1 MQDLRSSHTKPVAN
15 GVEQQPN
22 SLPPFQAPWWLGS
35 THLQTILAKYLAPK
49 HQIATRQSM
58 LQLPDGDELQL
69 NWGIQRQPSPNTPLV
84 VLLHGLEGNLHSHY
98 IQGMLKSLEM
108 QGYATVLMHFR
119 GCHGKANKLPRA
131 YHSGDTA
138 DFGFLISTLQL
149 QFPDVPLAAIGFSLG
164 GNVLVKYCGEQGP
177 ANPLF
182 AAVAVSAPLDLSA
195 SADRINQGFSK
206 VYQRYLLGR
215 LKATMQR
222 KLAAHASFPLPVNE
236 ADIQQLQSIRQFDN
250 LITAPMHDFLHA
262 EDYYQ
267 RCSGKAFLRQV
278 AKPLLLVHAEDDPF
292 LGASSI
298 PIAEELNP
306 YVQLMLSPKGGH
318 VGFVA
323 GTMPWRRYYW
333 LEQIAPQFLEQQRPA
348 STPSNSQIHSQHE
361 KF

>member
-1 MQDLRSSHTKPVAN
+1 MQDLGANQRNPVAN
-15 GVEQQPN
+15 SVEQQPIT
-22 SLPPFQAPWWLGS
+22 LPPFKAPWWLAS
-35 THLQTILAKYLAPK
+35 SHLQTILAKYLAPK
-49 HQIATRQSM
+49 QRVETRDAM

-69 NWGIQRQPSPNTPLV
+69 NWGLRWQPSADRPLV
-84 VLLHGLEGNLHSHY
+84 VLLHGLEGNIQSHY
-98 IQGMLKSLEM
+98 IQGMLFSLEQ

-119 GCHGKANKLPRA
+119 GCHGTANKLPRA

-138 DFGFLISTLQL
+138 DFGYFISTLRQ
-149 QFPDVPLAAIGFSLG
+149 QFPEAPLAAIGFSLG
-164 GNVLVKYCGEQGP
+164 GNVLVKYSGEQGA

-222 KLAAHASFPLPVNE
+222 KLAAHSHFPLPVRQQ
-236 ADIQQLQSIRQFDN
+236 DIQRLTTIREFDD

-262 EDYYQ
+262 EDYYH
-267 RCSGKAFLRQV
+267 RCSGKAFLSHV

-298 PIAEELNP
+298 PHPDELNP
-306 YVQLMLSPKGGH
+306 FVQLMLSKNGGH

-323 GTMPWRRYYW
+323 GTSPWQRYYW
-333 LEQIAPQFLEQQRPA
+333 LEQIVPTFLQQKLRPSRNLAVEQ
-348 STPSNSQIHSQHE
+348 TLC
-361 KF
+361 

>member
-1 MQDLRSSHTKPVAN
+1 MQDLRSTHGHNVAN
-15 GVEQQPN
+15 GVEQPTI
-22 SLPPFQAPWWLGS
+22 SLPPFKAPWWLGS

-49 HQIATRQSM
+49 QQVTTHQTM

-69 NWGIQRQPSPNTPLV
+69 NFGTTLQPSPNTPLV
-84 VLLHGLEGNLHSHY
+84 VLLHGLEGNLQSHY
-98 IQGMLKSLEM
+98 IQGMLRSLEKH
-108 QGYATVLMHFR
+108 GYATVLMHFR

-138 DFGFLISTLQL
+138 DFGYLISTLQ
-149 QFPDVPLAAIGFSLG
+149 QQYPDVPLAAIGFSLG
-164 GNVLVKYCGEQGP
+164 GNVLVKYCGEQGT

-236 ADIQQLQSIRQFDN
+236 ADIQQLQSIRQFDE

-267 RCSGKAFLRQV
+267 RCSGKAFLNKV
-278 AKPLLLVHAEDDPF
+278 ASPLLLVHAGDDPF

-298 PIAEELNP
+298 PNAKELNP
-306 YVQLMLSPKGGH
+306 FVQLMLSPKGGH

-323 GTMPWRRYYW
+323 GTVPWRRYYW
-333 LEQIAPQFLEQQRPA
+333 LEQIAPQFLEQLRPA
-348 STPSNSQIHSQHE
+348 SPRSPSPIHSQPE
-361 KF
+361 QF

>member
-1 MQDLRSSHTKPVAN
+1 MQDLRSPHTNTVAN

-69 NWGIQRQPSPNTPLV
+69 NWGLHLQPSASSPLV
-84 VLLHGLEGNLHSHY
+84 VLLHGLEGNLQSHY
-98 IQGMLKSLEM
+98 IQGMLRRLEQ

-138 DFGFLISTLQL
+138 DFGYFISTLRQ
-149 QFPDVPLAAIGFSLG
+149 QFPEVPLAGIGFSLG
-164 GNVLVKYCGEQGP
+164 GNVLVKYCGEQGT

-182 AAVAVSAPLDLSA
+182 AAVAVSAPLDLAA

-222 KLAAHASFPLPVNE
+222 KLAAHANFPLPVNKD
-236 ADIQQLQSIRQFDN
+236 DIRQLQSIRQFDDM
-250 LITAPMHDFLHA
+250 ITAPMHDFLHA
-262 EDYYQ
+262 DDYYQ
-267 RCSGKAFLRQV
+267 RCSGKAFLSQV
-278 AKPLLLVHAEDDPF
+278 AKPMLLVHAADDPF

-298 PIAEELNP
+298 PKPSELNP
-306 YVQLMLSPKGGH
+306 FVQLMLSEKGGH

-323 GTMPWRRYYW
+323 GALPWRRYYW
-333 LEQIAPQFLEQQRPA
+333 LERLVPNFLQQVLQAPN
-348 STPSNSQIHSQHE
+348 NS
-361 KF
+361 

>member
-1 MQDLRSSHTKPVAN
+1 MQDLPTLQADLVAN
-15 GVEQQPN
+15 GVEPPVTG
-22 SLPPFQAPWWLGS
+22 LPPFKAPWWLKS
-35 THLQTILAKYLAPK
+35 PHLQTILAKYLAPK
-49 HQIATRQSM
+49 AQVRTRQAM

-69 NWGIQRQPSPNTPLV
+69 NWGCSVEPSADTPLV
-84 VLLHGLEGNLHSHY
+84 VLLHGLEGNLRSHY
-98 IQGMLKSLEM
+98 VQGMLRCLEQ

-138 DFGFLISTLQL
+138 DFGYFISILRAEY
-149 QFPDVPLAAIGFSLG
+149 PEVPLAAVGFSLG
-164 GNVLVKYCGEQGP
+164 GNVLVKYCGEQGE

-182 AAVAVSAPLDLSA
+182 GAVAVSAPLDLSA
-195 SADRINQGFSK
+195 SAKRINQGFSK

-222 KLAAHASFPLPVNE
+222 KLAAHPQFPLPIKSH
-236 ADIQQLQSIRQFDN
+236 DIEQLQSIRQFDD

-267 RCSGKAFLRQV
+267 RCSGKAFLDHV

-298 PIAEELNP
+298 PDKTTLNRH
-306 YVQLMLSPKGGH
+306 VQLMLSAQGGH

-323 GTMPWRRYYW
+323 GALPWRRYYW
-333 LEQIAPQFLEQQRPA
+333 LEHLVPQFFQQLRQAPKA
-348 STPSNSQIHSQHE
+348 SAASIREHNAC
-361 KF
+361 

>member
-1 MQDLRSSHTKPVAN
+1 MQDLRSPHNNTVAN
-15 GVEQQPN
+15 SVEQQPIG
-22 SLPPFQAPWWLGS
+22 LPPFQAPWWLGS
-35 THLQTILAKYLAPK
+35 SHLQTIMAKYLAPK
-49 HQIATRQSM
+49 QQIATRQTM

-69 NWGIQRQPSPNTPLV
+69 NWSLHLQPSASTPLV
-84 VLLHGLEGNLHSHY
+84 VLLHGLEGNLQSHY
-98 IQGMLKSLEM
+98 IQGMLRSLEQ

-119 GCHGKANKLPRA
+119 GCHGKANRLPRA

-138 DFGFLISTLQL
+138 DFGYFISTLRQ
-149 QFPDVPLAAIGFSLG
+149 QFPEVPLAGIGFSLG
-164 GNVLVKYCGEQGP
+164 GNVLVKYCGEQGI

-222 KLAAHASFPLPVNE
+222 KLAAHDNFPLPVNE
-236 ADIQQLQSIRQFDN
+236 DDIQQLQSIRQFDD

-267 RCSGKAFLRQV
+267 RCSGKAFLSQV

-298 PIAEELNP
+298 PMPSELNP
-306 YVQLMLSPKGGH
+306 FVQLMLSKKGGH

-323 GTMPWRRYYW
+323 GAYPWQRYYW
-333 LEQIAPQFLEQQRPA
+333 LEHIVPTFLQQVLRSPINSKAEQ
-348 STPSNSQIHSQHE
+348 NSC
-361 KF
+361 